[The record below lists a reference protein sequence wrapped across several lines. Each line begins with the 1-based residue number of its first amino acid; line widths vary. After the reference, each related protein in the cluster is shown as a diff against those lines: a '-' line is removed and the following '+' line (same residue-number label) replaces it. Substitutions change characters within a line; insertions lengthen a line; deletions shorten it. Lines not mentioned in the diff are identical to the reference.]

1 MMILLIGGVDFLLFG
16 YVLCKVRGLTT
27 CDKCKGFFLM
37 KCKII
42 FCSERLGLRKD
53 VLSSLVTKGI
63 DQDQRVEK
71 NVLDENKSYN

>member
-1 MMILLIGGVDFLLFG
+1 
-16 YVLCKVRGLTT
+16 
-27 CDKCKGFFLM
+27 M

-71 NVLDENKSYN
+71 MYLRK

>member
-1 MMILLIGGVDFLLFG
+1 
-16 YVLCKVRGLTT
+16 
-27 CDKCKGFFLM
+27 M

-71 NVLDENKSYN
+71 NVLAKISHTIKMGYIVMPFTLFISLISMSI

>member
-1 MMILLIGGVDFLLFG
+1 
-16 YVLCKVRGLTT
+16 
-27 CDKCKGFFLM
+27 M

-42 FCSERLGLRKD
+42 FYSERLGLRKD

-71 NVLDENKSYN
+71 MYLRK